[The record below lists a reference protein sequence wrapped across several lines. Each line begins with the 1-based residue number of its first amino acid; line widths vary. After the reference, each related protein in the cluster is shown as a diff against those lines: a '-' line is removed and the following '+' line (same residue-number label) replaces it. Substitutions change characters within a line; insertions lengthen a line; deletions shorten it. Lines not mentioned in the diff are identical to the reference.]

1 MSAAGEL
8 NNINLI
14 TTPVDILISCPENKR
29 LIISPDCSPAHT
41 LSTWIFITK
50 IPQICLCMC
59 CYGNSNHVF
68 SEDWVLMFIINQTRS
83 VASVEVAQWWSG
95 VACHSYSATSTSAAL
110 ADWLVPL
117 PKFHSKQVEHHHN
130 QTISKYNTAQDNE
143 SLQLWETCDRCDDT
157 SCVVSWGFT
166 CQHRKLFCSHS
177 LRCADHQHWLNNCK
191 EICLWRRGASWQLLL
206 VVET

>member
-1 MSAAGEL
+1 MSAAAEL
-8 NNINLI
+8 KNINLI

-95 VACHSYSATSTSAAL
+95 VACPSYSASQPLLPAQPSL
-110 ADWLVPL
+110 IDWCLCQNFILSRLSIIIIKP
-117 PKFHSKQVEHHHN
+117 SQ
-130 QTISKYNTAQDNE
+130 NTTQPRIMN
-143 SLQLWETCDRCDDT
+143 LC
-157 SCVVSWGFT
+157 SCEKHVTDVMTPPVLRAEASHVNTENSFVVT
-166 CQHRKLFCSHS
+166 L
-177 LRCADHQHWLNNCK
+177 
-191 EICLWRRGASWQLLL
+191 
-206 VVET
+206 